1 MDHAG
6 LQTRFKLHLSVGY
19 VSSNAKH
26 IHKRTLIRSDPGKYD
41 CSGFYKFVNSS
52 RGIFRSTTT
61 RRGFYRLP
69 FIDRIGNCLP
79 LVVNYWK
86 TTAQRL
92 LFTLISTVR
101 SRLYGALKR
110 RLKENFKHL
119 GKYTITR
126 VAVMCVLSGK
136 KVHRYLNAAGRGIKC
151 LSSSLG
157 RGYHQLESDKKVL
170 YDQLISKEIGSWL
183 QSRSYQVRYDSTESF
198 LDSPSSKQEVPCL
211 PGRLSNIINQWA
223 SKYQSLR
230 SDWFEKP
237 IGGSTGCIGPLR
249 VAAFSEEIGRAHV

>member
-1 MDHAG
+1 
-6 LQTRFKLHLSVGY
+6 
-19 VSSNAKH
+19 
-26 IHKRTLIRSDPGKYD
+26 
-41 CSGFYKFVNSS
+41 
-52 RGIFRSTTT
+52 
-61 RRGFYRLP
+61 
-69 FIDRIGNCLP
+69 
-79 LVVNYWK
+79 
-86 TTAQRL
+86 
-92 LFTLISTVR
+92 
-101 SRLYGALKR
+101 
-110 RLKENFKHL
+110 LKENFKHL
-119 GKYTITR
+119 RKYTITR

-198 LDSPSSKQEVPCL
+198 LDSQSSKQEVPCL

-249 VAAFSEEIGRAHV
+249 VAAFSEAI